1 MAVEDEY
8 LDVLHGIESAI
19 VATYRDLPEITDYEV
34 IRALEAVIDSYKAE
48 ERGRTPR
55 EFSPSSTEAALYD
68 TIRLVCQWWLGRA
81 EDSDEAD
88 DLGPA
93 PKPIRVDE
101 ILLCLKKILT
111 SVNRWTRSGGRTGY
125 LTFIVQYVR

>member
-8 LDVLHGIESAI
+8 LDVLQNIEFAI
-19 VATYRDLPEITDYEV
+19 VMTYRDHPEMTDYEV

-55 EFSPSSTEAALYD
+55 EFSPSPMEAALYD
-68 TIRLVCQWWLGRA
+68 AIRRMCQWRLGRG
-81 EDSDEAD
+81 EDSDEVD
-88 DLGPA
+88 YLGPV
-93 PKPIRVDE
+93 PKPIRIDE